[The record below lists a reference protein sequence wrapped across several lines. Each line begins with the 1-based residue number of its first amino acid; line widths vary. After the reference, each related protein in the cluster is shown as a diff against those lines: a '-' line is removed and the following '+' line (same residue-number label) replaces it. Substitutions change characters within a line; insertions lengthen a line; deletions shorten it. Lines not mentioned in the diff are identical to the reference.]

1 MPFSELPSPKNR
13 RPTVSLHNHSTNQGQ
28 RKRDEREMA
37 NLPNETRLKIKIFYL
52 QKKSFDFVF

>member
-28 RKRDEREMA
+28 RKRNEREMA

-52 QKKSFDFVF
+52 QKKSSDFVF